1 MNKNYEM
8 IINNQKVFE
17 FYQKNKNLNFEQV
30 NLLSIALFENI
41 LHDANISNNNLITS
55 QILAE
60 CLKNNHKI
68 DQLIFSNKELNIK
81 LTDIK
86 KDYVEEVKII
96 INNDNEITNKINLSN
111 TNIIEKIQ
119 FILNTIFNDKINKQI
134 QDELQKFQIIIH
146 DETKKFHDETKKNTH
161 LEQFTTTIDTKFNSL
176 LLNIQQPILEATT
189 KQQSG
194 QDRMF
199 SSLEEFLDRYRNNS
213 SFKGKIAE
221 NHLKLI
227 LEENIENAEI
237 IDKSNTPHS
246 CDLLLHRNNKQN
258 ILIENKS
265 YTYKVPTIE
274 IEKFKNDC
282 KSEKTHGIILS
293 QFSKITLKNN
303 YQIEIEE
310 DIDHNKIILVYVADV
325 KDDFQKIQIAINII
339 DILAEKVQKTNNDI
353 QLSISKEILEEINE
367 EFNKL
372 IIQKQNI
379 MLLIKDFQRKI
390 NISIEEINLPSL
402 KKYIEFSLNIQQQ
415 ITSIECSR
423 CKKFQA
429 KSKSSLASHQKSKEC
444 LKIFNENKN

>member
-1 MNKNYEM
+1 MENYRLV
-8 IINNQKVFE
+8 IDNQKVFE

-237 IDKSNTPHS
+237 IDK
-246 CDLLLHRNNKQN
+246 
-258 ILIENKS
+258 
-265 YTYKVPTIE
+265 
-274 IEKFKNDC
+274 
-282 KSEKTHGIILS
+282 
-293 QFSKITLKNN
+293 
-303 YQIEIEE
+303 
-310 DIDHNKIILVYVADV
+310 
-325 KDDFQKIQIAINII
+325 
-339 DILAEKVQKTNNDI
+339 
-353 QLSISKEILEEINE
+353 
-367 EFNKL
+367 
-372 IIQKQNI
+372 
-379 MLLIKDFQRKI
+379 
-390 NISIEEINLPSL
+390 
-402 KKYIEFSLNIQQQ
+402 
-415 ITSIECSR
+415 
-423 CKKFQA
+423 
-429 KSKSSLASHQKSKEC
+429 
-444 LKIFNENKN
+444 